1 MRPSLVGVLRR
12 TSNIGKQWVSPSRYA
27 KTSYEWGLDY
37 KYMTKC
43 CTTST
48 GSRKWTEEEMTASL
62 DWNSAEDA
70 RIEAQVAAEGILPG
84 NQRRGTRDIWRRVER
99 YIEEQEAMYSAR
111 K

>member
-1 MRPSLVGVLRR
+1 
-12 TSNIGKQWVSPSRYA
+12 
-27 KTSYEWGLDY
+27 
-37 KYMTKC
+37 MTKR
-43 CTTST
+43 CTTSA
-48 GSRKWTEEEMTASL
+48 GSRKWTEEEMTAYL

-99 YIEEQEAMYSAR
+99 DIEEQEAMHSAR